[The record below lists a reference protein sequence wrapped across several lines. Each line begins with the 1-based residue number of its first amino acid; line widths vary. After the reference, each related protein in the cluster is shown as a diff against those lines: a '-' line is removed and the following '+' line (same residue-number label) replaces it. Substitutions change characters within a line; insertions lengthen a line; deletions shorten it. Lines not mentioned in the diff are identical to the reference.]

1 MFEAGWANIPAYGKF
16 EVTLDVPCNGILAEV
31 SATFDVVAS
40 SWLGSPPEAEITVPS
55 TVTCPSTV
63 SLTLDTDDAEAD
75 VASVRWRVDGVLLD
89 DALTSIAFTQAH
101 ELTAIVRDAR
111 GATTTVRKSIA
122 CL

>member
-1 MFEAGWANIPAYGKF
+1 M
-16 EVTLDVPCNGILAEV
+16 
-31 SATFDVVAS
+31 
-40 SWLGSPPEAEITVPS
+40 PS

-63 SLTLDTDDAEAD
+63 SLTIDTDDAEAD
-75 VASVRWRVDGVLLD
+75 IASVRWRVDGVLLD
-89 DALTSIAFTQAH
+89 DALTSIPFTQAH